1 MIHAATIE
9 KTNRTKGV
17 HNYVYAYVFI
27 WLNQLCNSSLSLI
40 PVLRH
45 GNVQRRPLQPA
56 QEKGMEKCPAS
67 LWRNIP
73 VLLSGLPPLME
84 RGVSNGKYMEC
95 MTATRKME
103 VQPAGQKEP
112 AIPRMGSLSGSAST
126 VMGSMQLK

>member
-27 WLNQLCNSSLSLI
+27 WLNQLCNSSFPLI

-95 MTATRKME
+95 
-103 VQPAGQKEP
+103 
-112 AIPRMGSLSGSAST
+112 SA
-126 VMGSMQLK
+126 